1 MDIDRIVYKG
11 ETAKFKVT
19 ISHADFDQLRD
30 NYIVELQWG
39 MTPHSVKIP
48 KSKMIVDED
57 NDAYMIFESTSMLG
71 QVKAICRYD
80 VPDTDMASGY
90 RKEVDIQWLCFVSE
104 AACPRFACDC
114 KCGGDGHVTYERV
127 YRGDTNTLYLNLRTS
142 EQEPILDSDGKQ
154 LRVHKSDDD
163 LI

>member
-1 MDIDRIVYKG
+1 MDKDKIVYKG

-19 ISHADFDQLRD
+19 ISHADFDQGRD
-30 NYIVELQWG
+30 NYSISLLYG
-39 MTPHSVKIP
+39 MRGDFVTIP
-48 KSKMIVDED
+48 KSRMIVDED
-57 NDAYMIFESTSMLG
+57 GDAYMIFDSTDMLG
-71 QVKAICRYD
+71 QVKAVCTYK